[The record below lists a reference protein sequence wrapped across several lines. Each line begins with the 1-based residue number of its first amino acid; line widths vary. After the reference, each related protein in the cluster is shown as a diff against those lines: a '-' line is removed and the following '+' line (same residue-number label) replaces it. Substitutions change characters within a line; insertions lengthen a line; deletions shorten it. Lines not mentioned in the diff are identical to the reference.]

1 VQPGVAAPPPPT
13 GTSCNVTNT
22 ADLSGMT
29 CVGHSSVSGTVGG
42 PQFGDTVVLSKSDV
56 DIESVPVI
64 PPGQFAAGG
73 YTICAPAD
81 PLPYTLTH
89 EPEGGST
96 SVTLPTP
103 VAGPSPSASCSSIC
117 DAGQG
122 SSCLTC
128 LGLTGVGGF

>member
-1 VQPGVAAPPPPT
+1 MA
-13 GTSCNVTNT
+13 
-22 ADLSGMT
+22 
-29 CVGHSSVSGTVGG
+29 CVGHSSVSGQVGN
-42 PQFGDTVVLSKSDV
+42 PDFGDTVVLSKNDV

-64 PPGQFAAGG
+64 PPGQTAAGA

-89 EPEGGST
+89 EPAGGST

-103 VAGPSPSASCSSIC
+103 VVGPSPGATPCPSIC

-122 SSCLTC
+122 TSCLTC
-128 LGLTGVGGF
+128 IGESNFPVP